1 MRLSLLTFF
10 TGSNLPIREQ
20 PVFSLALAADGT
32 LLVGQPFL
40 AVLRQTPSITIRF
53 ARLAALFFLAL
64 SFASVLRAETVLL
77 KNGLRISVT
86 SYQVV
91 GEKYRLQLSGGS
103 VEVPVD
109 EVVTIEPQL
118 LFSSDPPK
126 AGPAVTG
133 PSREFIAVAAE
144 KYKIDADLISS
155 VIAIESNFDPKAISR
170 RNARGLMQLM
180 PQTATRFGVKNIF
193 DPKENIDG
201 GTHFLRDLLQRYNN
215 DLVLALAA
223 YNAGPKRVV
232 AAVPPYRETRNY
244 VVKVKKNYDQRK
256 VDQKKNA
263 AGKPSSGT
271 KQATGDGN

>member
-1 MRLSLLTFF
+1 
-10 TGSNLPIREQ
+10 
-20 PVFSLALAADGT
+20 
-32 LLVGQPFL
+32 
-40 AVLRQTPSITIRF
+40 
-53 ARLAALFFLAL
+53 
-64 SFASVLRAETVLL
+64 
-77 KNGLRISVT
+77 
-86 SYQVV
+86 
-91 GEKYRLQLSGGS
+91 
-103 VEVPVD
+103 EVPVE

-126 AGPAVTG
+126 PEPVASGPY
-133 PSREFIAVAAE
+133 REFIAAAAE

-155 VIAIESNFDPKAISR
+155 VIAIESNFDPKAVSR

-180 PQTATRFGVKNIF
+180 PQTASRFGVKNIF

-223 YNAGPKRVV
+223 YNAGPERVV
-232 AAVPPYRETRNY
+232 ATVPPYRETRTY

-263 AGKPSSGT
+263 QNS
-271 KQATGDGN
+271 D